1 MAYIYVITN
10 KINGKQY
17 VGQTTYSIEQ
27 RFKEHKKQKNKK
39 DRKHFPLYLAFNKYG
54 VENFIISQLEECDDK
69 NLDEREIYWIEKLNT
84 YHNGYNATTG
94 GKGRCKYD
102 KEKII
107 KELYKTKCIK
117 ETSKNVGCSITT
129 VNQIIKAYNL
139 QIDFYNKPK
148 KVLQI
153 DKKTGKELY
162 SFDSYRQAAFFLQD
176 EGLVKNWKD
185 AQRHISEVCRGK
197 RQTCAGFIWKNIE

>member
-1 MAYIYVITN
+1 MAFIYVITN

-27 RFKEHKKQKNKK
+27 RFEEHKKQKNKR
-39 DRKHFPLYLAFNKYG
+39 DRQHFPLYLAFHKYG
-54 VENFIISQLEECDDK
+54 IENFIISQLEECDDK
-69 NLDEREIYWIEKLNT
+69 ELNDREIYWIKKLDT
-84 YHNGYNATTG
+84 YKNGYNATTG
-94 GKGRCKYD
+94 GEGCCRYD
-102 KEKII
+102 KEKIVE
-107 KELYKTKCIK
+107 ELYKTKCIK
-117 ETSKNVGCSITT
+117 ETAKNIGCSPTT
-129 VNQIIKAYNL
+129 VNQIKKSYNL

-153 DKKTGKELY
+153 DKKTCKELR
-162 SFDSYRQAAFFLQD
+162 SFDSYRQAAFFLQE

-197 RQTCAGFIWKNIE
+197 RKTCAGFVWKNVE